1 MSKVSCV
8 IVAYVLLRPAFTPCG
23 CSLVNLIEDC
33 NKLIENFGCGSVLY
47 IELVRNYRKLE
58 NKMIN
63 LR

>member
-23 CSLVNLIEDC
+23 GSLVNLIEDC

-47 IELVRNYRKLE
+47 IFFLN
-58 NKMIN
+58 
-63 LR
+63 